1 MRIGDF
7 KGRDLKTTGQQES
20 QKNVSNEKRVEF
32 IRTLDAHQE
41 KERNTNLNKLLDRIN
56 DTGKALLHS
65 RNLSD
70 LKRYKNAVADFLEEA
85 NKRTYQLKE
94 ESSWDF
100 LGNRRHHVIIQKID
114 EKMEEL
120 TAEVKN
126 EQEDNLKILE
136 LIDEIRGILVDE
148 YM

>member
-7 KGRDLKTTGQQES
+7 KNRDLKTPGQDNLKS
-20 QKNVSNEKRVEF
+20 IPAEKRVDF
-32 IRTLDAHQE
+32 TKTLDAHQE
-41 KERNTNLNKLLDRIN
+41 KERTSNLTKLLERIN
-56 DTGKALLHS
+56 DTGKALVYS
-65 RNLSD
+65 RNLAD

-100 LGNRRHHVIIQKID
+100 MGNRKHHIIVQKID

-120 TAEVKN
+120 TNEVKK
-126 EQEDNLKILE
+126 EQEDNLRVLE
-136 LIDEIRGILVDE
+136 LIDEIKGLLVDE

>member
-7 KGRDLKTTGQQES
+7 KNRDLKTPGQDNLKS
-20 QKNVSNEKRVEF
+20 IPAEKRVDF
-32 IRTLDAHQE
+32 IKTLDAHQE
-41 KERNTNLNKLLDRIN
+41 KERTSNLTKLLERIN
-56 DTGKALLHS
+56 DTGKALVYT
-65 RNLSD
+65 RNLAD

-100 LGNRRHHVIIQKID
+100 MGNRKHHIIVQKID

-120 TAEVKN
+120 TNEVKK
-126 EQEDNLKILE
+126 EQEDNLRVLE
-136 LIDEIRGILVDE
+136 LIDEIKGLLVDE